1 MPELRWT
8 LLILG
13 VLFIGG
19 LAWWERRK
27 PRHAPGA
34 PAGGESHGARA
45 AREPGLTLP
54 EIRVRDPAPPRQLPV
69 VEIRDE
75 QSSAESLLRLVP
87 VLEPA
92 EPLAGEAS
100 DPGAPAHEGP
110 AVAPAVAAEPIVE
123 WPPDEARRIIALRL
137 VAPAPERFAGHAVR
151 QALWAEG
158 FVLGKFSI
166 FHKPDEERRAVVSA
180 ACLTMP
186 GTFDLETMDS
196 QRYGGLSLFAV
207 LPGPKTAPQAFD
219 DLLATARTL
228 NERLQGVLQDEQGGP
243 LTPARIAS
251 LRDSLTAE
259 TD

>member
-34 PAGGESHGARA
+34 PAGGESHSARA
-45 AREPGLTLP
+45 AREPALTLP

-100 DPGAPAHEGP
+100 DAGEPVPEGP
-110 AVAPAVAAEPIVE
+110 AAAPAVGAEPIVE

-151 QALWAEG
+151 QALRAEG

-166 FHKPDEERRAVVSA
+166 FHKPDEERRAVLSA
-180 ACLTMP
+180 ASLTMP
-186 GTFDLETMDS
+186 GTFDLQTIDS

-207 LPGPKTAPQAFD
+207 LPGPKPPPQAFD
-219 DLLATARTL
+219 ELLATARAL
-228 NERLQGVLQDEQGGP
+228 NERLQGALQDEQGGP
-243 LTPARIAS
+243 LTPTRIAS
-251 LRDSLTAE
+251 LRDSLSTE
-259 TD
+259 TG

>member
-13 VLFIGG
+13 VLFIGV

-27 PRHAPGA
+27 PRQAPGA
-34 PAGGESHGARA
+34 RAGDEAHGARLP
-45 AREPGLTLP
+45 REPALTLP
-54 EIRVRDPAPPRQLPV
+54 EMRARDPAPGHQLPV
-69 VEIRDE
+69 VEIGDA
-75 QSSAESLLRLVP
+75 QASAEGLLHLVP

-92 EPLAGEAS
+92 EPLSGEA
-100 DPGAPAHEGP
+100 APAAAVAEGP
-110 AVAPAVAAEPIVE
+110 AAAPAVFAEPIVE

-137 VAPAPERFAGHAVR
+137 VAAAPERFAGRAVR
-151 QALWAEG
+151 QALAAEG

-228 NERLQGVLQDEQGGP
+228 NERLQGALQDEQGGP

-259 TD
+259 TH